1 MSRLLLSLLCS
12 HAACTD
18 GVVRG
23 ESWRWRCPLDQT
35 RRHGLLRFGAV
46 CGRQHDVAAD
56 RVSLRRRKE
65 RNRGSVQFKLNLL
78 PQTAWPVRACLPVCS
93 AAKVKLLQTL
103 RQGSDMPSLLD
114 TPAHDL
120 PPVLLYGRSCM
131 SRAHLVSWVSIESFQ
146 SIVSAT
152 QSHACTHSQLLL
164 FQSSHRDI
172 SHSRVSH
179 VYAIHLATPHSLT
192 LLRCLLTALFRPT
205 RDPFS
210 SLPFLAAPR

>member
-1 MSRLLLSLLCS
+1 VSRLLLSLLCS

-56 RVSLRRRKE
+56 RVSLPRRKKSGVSAKAE
-65 RNRGSVQFKLNLL
+65 PSSADSL
-78 PQTAWPVRACLPVCS
+78 ACSSLSPCLS
-93 AAKVKLLQTL
+93 PAKVKLLQTL

-164 FQSSHRDI
+164 SQSSHRDI